1 MFKFLREKLRKSI
14 SKISNVVEEKGI
26 TEEIKVPEKFETEE
40 PKSAGLTQEEEK
52 DVDDILKELE
62 ESKIENKEII
72 EVSREVPEYSGTEGD
87 DAIEEP
93 REEPEEGGTEGDEAV
108 EEPKDDLEES
118 KEFIEVSEIA
128 KAISEHAQMS
138 KKQDFFE
145 HTQKSKIFDESSVFD
160 KPREETLEAT
170 KEDELSIEPEETPE
184 QGAVE
189 AEKEYAPEVLPEEPV
204 KRETIKPKMSFFS
217 RLKEKITH
225 REEER
230 PEEFEEVSVKNE
242 IEEAERA
249 KEEKKIEEKKKE
261 IDKEIKKIVEKKEIP
276 TLQKLAERKGKI
288 DTLKGEIKDVK
299 EEIREERNAPKKEEI
314 EHIKEEVEEIKE
326 EARKAGFFERIREK
340 IITKKISEEQ
350 FDGLFWDLEVILLE
364 SNVAVEVIEKIKDDL
379 KKELVEKA
387 IRRNQIEST
396 IANSLKR
403 SIEDALDVESFD
415 LLNKV
420 KKKKPFV
427 ICFVG
432 INGSGKT
439 TTIAKVARLLQKN
452 NLSVVLAASDTF
464 RAASIEQLQKH
475 ADNLGVKLIK
485 HNYGSDP
492 AAVAYDAIEHAK
504 AQNINVVLVD
514 TAGRMHSN
522 TNLIDEMKK
531 IVRVAKPDLKIFVGE
546 SITGNDCIEQ
556 AKTFDEAI
564 GIDAII
570 LAKADVDEKGG
581 AAVSVSYVTKK
592 PIIYLGVGQNYE
604 DLQKFDVSAIIK
616 NLGLAA

>member
-1 MFKFLREKLRKSI
+1 MFKFLRDRLRKGI

-40 PKSAGLTQEEEK
+40 PQNKGLTQEEEK

-62 ESKIENKEII
+62 ESKIEKKDVI
-72 EVSREVPEYSGTEGD
+72 EEPQEELEDGGIEGNE
-87 DAIEEP
+87 AIEEP
-93 REEPEEGGTEGDEAV
+93 QEALEEGRTERK
-108 EEPKDDLEES
+108 EEWQEEELEP
-118 KEFIEVSEIA
+118 A
-128 KAISEHAQMS
+128 
-138 KKQDFFE
+138 
-145 HTQKSKIFDESSVFD
+145 
-160 KPREETLEAT
+160 
-170 KEDELSIEPEETPE
+170 KEDELRIEPEETPE
-184 QGAVE
+184 QAPVE
-189 AEKEYAPEVLPEEPV
+189 AEEEAAPEILPEEPA
-204 KRETIKPKMSFFS
+204 KRETIKPKISFLS
-217 RLKEKITH
+217 RLKEKIMH

-230 PEEFEEVSVKNE
+230 PEEFEEVTVKNE
-242 IEEAERA
+242 IEEAERI
-249 KEEKKIEEKKKE
+249 KKEKKLEEKKKE
-261 IDKEIKKIVEKKEIP
+261 IDKEIKETVEKKEIP

-288 DTLKGEIKDVK
+288 EKLKEDIKGIK
-299 EEIREERNAPKKEEI
+299 EEIKEEKNAPKREEI
-314 EHIKEEVEEIKE
+314 EHIHEEIEEVKEEV
-326 EARKAGFFERIREK
+326 RKAGFFERIKEK

-350 FDGLFWDLEVILLE
+350 FNDLFWDLEIILLE

-379 KKELVEKA
+379 KNELVEKA

-403 SIEDALDVESFD
+403 SIEDALGAETFD
-415 LLNKV
+415 LLKMA
-420 KKKKPFV
+420 KQKKPFV

-522 TNLIDEMKK
+522 TNLVDEMKK

-604 DLQKFDVSAIIK
+604 DLQKFDVSAIMQ
-616 NLGLAA
+616 NLGLSA

>member
-1 MFKFLREKLRKSI
+1 MFKFLRDRLRKGI

-40 PKSAGLTQEEEK
+40 PQNKGLTQEEEK

-62 ESKIENKEII
+62 ESKIEKKDVI
-72 EVSREVPEYSGTEGD
+72 EEPQEELEDGGIEGNE
-87 DAIEEP
+87 AIEEP
-93 REEPEEGGTEGDEAV
+93 QEALEDGGIERKEEWQEEEL
-108 EEPKDDLEES
+108 EP
-118 KEFIEVSEIA
+118 A
-128 KAISEHAQMS
+128 
-138 KKQDFFE
+138 
-145 HTQKSKIFDESSVFD
+145 
-160 KPREETLEAT
+160 
-170 KEDELSIEPEETPE
+170 KEDELRIEPEETPE
-184 QGAVE
+184 QAPVE
-189 AEKEYAPEVLPEEPV
+189 AEEEAAPEILPEEPA
-204 KRETIKPKMSFFS
+204 KRETIKPKISFLS
-217 RLKEKITH
+217 RLKEKIMH

-230 PEEFEEVSVKNE
+230 PEEFEEVTVKNE
-242 IEEAERA
+242 IEEAEKI
-249 KEEKKIEEKKKE
+249 KEEKKLEEKKKE
-261 IDKEIKKIVEKKEIP
+261 IDKEIKETVEKKGIP

-288 DTLKGEIKDVK
+288 EKLKGDIREIK
-299 EEIREERNAPKKEEI
+299 EEIKEEKNAPKREEI
-314 EHIKEEVEEIKE
+314 EHIHEEIEEIKE
-326 EARKAGFFERIREK
+326 EVRKAGFFERIKEK

-350 FDGLFWDLEVILLE
+350 FNDLFWDLEIILLE

-403 SIEDALDVESFD
+403 SIEDALGAETFD
-415 LLNKV
+415 LLKMA
-420 KKKKPFV
+420 KQKKPFV

-522 TNLIDEMKK
+522 TNLVDEMKK

-604 DLQKFDVSAIIK
+604 DLQKFDVSAIMQ
-616 NLGLAA
+616 NLGLES